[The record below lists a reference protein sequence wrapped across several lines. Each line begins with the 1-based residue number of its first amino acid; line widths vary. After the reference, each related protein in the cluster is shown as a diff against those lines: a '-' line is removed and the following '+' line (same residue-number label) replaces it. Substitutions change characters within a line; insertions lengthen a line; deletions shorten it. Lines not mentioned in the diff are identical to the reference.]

1 VIGFNWFARLRAR
14 FGGRGPDPE
23 PQPTNPE
30 RRTPY
35 RWRRRD
41 AGRVVTLEDAL
52 RGQADAPPIA
62 TEPVDPRRA
71 ASEHR
76 ARSLEETVDA
86 LRQQMSRLEE
96 TLQVVGQR
104 SRHFERSYLQ
114 LKSQMAAGP
123 GSGAAP
129 AKPAADGAGPDSTT
143 ALYTRVG
150 LAPDAPDFV
159 LEAARRAFARRF
171 HPDSAASRKDPDAS
185 SAEFRYFMRIFD
197 VLQERRKRNR
207 P

>member
-1 VIGFNWFARLRAR
+1 VIGIDLLARLRER
-14 FGGRGPDPE
+14 LGGRKRHTE
-23 PQPTNPE
+23 PRPGIVE

-41 AGRVVTLEDAL
+41 ADQVVTLEDAL
-52 RGQADAPPIA
+52 RGQSDGPPVA
-62 TEPVDPRRA
+62 AEPVDPRRA
-71 ASEHR
+71 ASEQR
-76 ARSLEETVDA
+76 ARTLEDTVDA

-123 GSGAAP
+123 SSGAAP
-129 AKPAADGAGPDSTT
+129 TKIGADESGPDSTA
-143 ALYTRVG
+143 ALYARVG

-171 HPDSAASRKDPDAS
+171 HPDSAASREDPDAS

>member
-1 VIGFNWFARLRAR
+1 MRLPSRRNLSIHAALPASTVRAVWKR
-14 FGGRGPDPE
+14 PWTR
-23 PQPTNPE
+23 
-30 RRTPY
+30 
-35 RWRRRD
+35 
-41 AGRVVTLEDAL
+41 
-52 RGQADAPPIA
+52 
-62 TEPVDPRRA
+62 
-71 ASEHR
+71 
-76 ARSLEETVDA
+76 
-86 LRQQMSRLEE
+86 
-96 TLQVVGQR
+96 
-104 SRHFERSYLQ
+104 FERSYLQ